1 MFFTP
6 EDVSYFA
13 PVELSTR
20 EGLKGAI
27 RMSVGTH
34 GRMKCHFDRP
44 IQQNDTVML
53 TLYKRTYPK
62 FGDCY
67 SAALGRSGAGAGA
80 DAGAGAGAG
89 GAEDEEGDEL

>member
-6 EDVSYFA
+6 DDVSYFA

-44 IQQNDTVML
+44 IQQNDTVFL

-67 SAALGRSGAGAGA
+67 NASLSSRS
-80 DAGAGAGAG
+80 GAGAGAG
-89 GAEDEEGDEL
+89 GAGAGAGAGDDEDAL

>member
-1 MFFTP
+1 MFFSP
-6 EDVSYFA
+6 DDVTYFA

-53 TLYKRTYPK
+53 TLYKRTFPK
-62 FGDCY
+62 WGDCY
-67 SAALGRSGAGAGA
+67 QRERVTGAG
-80 DAGAGAGAG
+80 AGAGAGAG
-89 GAEDEEGDEL
+89 GAGGGAEEGAL

>member
-44 IQQNDTVML
+44 ITQQDTICMP
-53 TLYKRTYPK
+53 LYKRVYPRW
-62 FGDCY
+62 GDCY
-67 SAALGRSGAGAGA
+67 ARLLAAKSSSG
-80 DAGAGAGAG
+80 G
-89 GAEDEEGDEL
+89 GGC